1 MPARDQAKRIK
12 FIDRYEVKIKPKVAA
27 KLSER
32 GREALQSRLQSH
44 AGKYSLAHFRTKARA
59 ADWLASLPEGL
70 RTRCEV
76 SPVAYFIF

>member
-1 MPARDQAKRIK
+1 MTNRKEAKGIK
-12 FIDRYEVKIKPKVAA
+12 FIDRYEVKIKPKVSA

-32 GREALQSRLQSH
+32 GREALQARLKSY

-59 ADWLASLPEGL
+59 DDWLASLPEGL
-70 RTRCEV
+70 RSRCEV